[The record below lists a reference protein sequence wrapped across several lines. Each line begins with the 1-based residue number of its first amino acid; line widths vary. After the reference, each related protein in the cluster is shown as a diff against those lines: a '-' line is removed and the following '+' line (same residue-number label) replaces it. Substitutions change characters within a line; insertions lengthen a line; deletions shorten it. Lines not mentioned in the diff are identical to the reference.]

1 MSSVMVSD
9 VISKLAGNQ
18 ISGTIILVVVAVV
31 VRIITERHLSG
42 RDDLEAEQRRRMLS
56 SLRNALFFVLLVGLA
71 LIWAPSLRTFALSL
85 TAFAVA
91 IILATK
97 ELILCISGSLVKTT
111 GASMRVGSWIE
122 VNGVRGEVIDQT
134 LMTTTIQELGKEHT
148 AFEFTGRT
156 IVIPNSV
163 FLTAPVINER
173 FFKRYVFHTFSMVVD
188 ANVNT
193 APIEKVLIDVVN
205 AEMED
210 DIEVANR
217 YMALI
222 EKRSGLDLHKPE
234 PRVHIHMQN
243 DGKVK
248 LSLRAFLP
256 TKRALEIEQ
265 KAMRAGLLALSK
277 QTKKISEA

>member
-222 EKRSGLDLHKPE
+222 EKRSGLDLHEPE
-234 PRVHIHMQN
+234 PRVHMHMQN